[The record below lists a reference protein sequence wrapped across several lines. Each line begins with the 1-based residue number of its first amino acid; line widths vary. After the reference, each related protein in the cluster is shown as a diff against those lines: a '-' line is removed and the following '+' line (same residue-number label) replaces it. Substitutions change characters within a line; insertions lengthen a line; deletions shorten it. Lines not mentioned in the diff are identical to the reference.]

1 MRVRVMYFSTAEGF
15 AEIPSKR
22 FRCRG
27 SLMEG
32 KSGFAWESRG
42 YKIGQT
48 WFAARVHGWART
60 AITC

>member
-1 MRVRVMYFSTAEGF
+1 MRVRVMYCSTAAGC

-27 SLMEG
+27 SLMGG
-32 KSGFAWESRG
+32 KSGFAWESEG
-42 YKIGQT
+42 YKIGQM
-48 WFAARVHGWART
+48 WFAARVHGWARI